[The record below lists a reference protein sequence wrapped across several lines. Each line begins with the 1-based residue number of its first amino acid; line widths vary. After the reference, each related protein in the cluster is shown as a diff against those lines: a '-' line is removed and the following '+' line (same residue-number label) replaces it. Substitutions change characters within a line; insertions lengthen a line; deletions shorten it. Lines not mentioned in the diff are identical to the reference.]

1 MYMHLEGD
9 LRIKEKDLNMSAEPK
24 IALVLGAGSARGLAH
39 IGVIQVL
46 LENQISFNLIV
57 GSSMGA
63 MVGTI
68 YACGADIYMLDK
80 MVQYMN
86 TKILFD
92 VGVPRLGFITGKRIC
107 DFLNLLTKRKTF
119 ADLDFPVAVVA
130 TDLLTGKRVVI
141 TEGIVTE
148 AVRASISIPGV
159 FAPIIKDDM
168 VLVDGAVS
176 DRLPVEVARES
187 GADLIIAVDVTFGP
201 GKEVLIKNT
210 MDVILTSLDIMS
222 KHHFESVSAHADV
235 LIQPAVGHID
245 SREFDRSREIVDL
258 GRKAAE
264 ESVAE
269 IKLKLET
276 CKNKQDKKAYP

>member
-1 MYMHLEGD
+1 MRG
-9 LRIKEKDLNMSAEPK
+9 KDLDMSDKPK
-24 IALVLGAGSARGLAH
+24 VALVLGAGSARGIAH
-39 IGVIQVL
+39 IGVLQVL
-46 LENQISFNLIV
+46 LENQISFDFIV

-80 MVQYMN
+80 MLQHMN

-92 VGVPRLGFITGKRIC
+92 VGIPRLGFISGKRVC

-130 TDLLTGKRVVI
+130 TDLLTGERVVI
-141 TEGIVTE
+141 DEGPVTE
-148 AVRASISIPGV
+148 AVRASISLPGV
-159 FAPIIKDDM
+159 FAPVIKDNM

-176 DRLPVEVARES
+176 DRLPIEVARES

-201 GKEVLIKNT
+201 GKKVAIKNT
-210 MDVILTSLDIMS
+210 MDVIMTSLDIMS
-222 KHHFESVSAHADV
+222 KHHFDSVFPNADV
-235 LIQPAVGHID
+235 LIQPAVGHINP
-245 SREFDRSREIVDL
+245 REFDRSREVVDL

-264 ESVAE
+264 ERVAE
-269 IKLKLET
+269 IKLKIET
-276 CKNKQDKKAYP
+276 FKNTRDK